1 LEKNPDYV
9 WDVLREGEKRARII
23 AEKTLEE
30 VRAAVGLP

>member
-1 LEKNPDYV
+1 
-9 WDVLREGEKRARII
+9 VLREGEKRARAI